1 MLIRLIQNHKFRM
14 KNIFKI
20 YLMLGLLCFVSLT
33 TTNAQDREYV
43 VVLDAGHGGK
53 DPGNLGNGY
62 REKNIALKVTLQI
75 GKALA
80 KYKDIKVVYTR
91 RTDVFVELHD
101 RAKIANKKAADLF
114 VSIHCDSHTSNA
126 YGAGVF
132 VLGLSGNKENF
143 EIAKK
148 ENSVIFLEKDY
159 QKNYDYDPS
168 SPESMIGLSLLQEE
182 NLDKSLMAASIIQKD
197 VVSKLRRKD
206 RRVRQAN
213 LMVLR
218 QTVMPSILVELGFL
232 TNKKE
237 GRYLNSKKGQVELG
251 NTIAKAIHTYVKQL
265 KLNTIENDSIVVDSD
280 SVVSDENVE
289 TIKKVSVEFKTQI
302 ASSRKKISTKSYNF
316 KGLKNVQRVKVGKY
330 YKYYYGITNDYKEA
344 QKSLRKAKKKG
355 YKSAF
360 LTAFKNGE
368 KISVKEALKL
378 LK

>member
-1 MLIRLIQNHKFRM
+1 
-14 KNIFKI
+14 
-20 YLMLGLLCFVSLT
+20 MLGLLCFVSLT